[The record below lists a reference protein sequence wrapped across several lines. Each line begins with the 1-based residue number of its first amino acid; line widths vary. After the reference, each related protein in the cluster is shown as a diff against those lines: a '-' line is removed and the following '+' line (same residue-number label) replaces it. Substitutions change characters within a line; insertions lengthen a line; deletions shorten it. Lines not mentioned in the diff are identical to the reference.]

1 MSDEPKTRK
10 TPIYREMAGSPM
22 YLGQSSEMSD
32 AKGEFVG
39 WHEEPVYNTSTKANT
54 VNKNRRIRED
64 MGLTML
70 TIEVSAN
77 D

>member
-39 WHEEPVYNTSTKANT
+39 WHEEPVCIDTS
-54 VNKNRRIRED
+54 ED
-64 MGLTML
+64 GGWQVIKGVISVTPPVL
-70 TIEVSAN
+70 N
-77 D
+77 

>member
-1 MSDEPKTRK
+1 MCDPKTIK

-39 WHEEPVYNTSTKANT
+39 WHEAPVSINHGNDWQVLKGVTRFTAPT
-54 VNKNRRIRED
+54 MREGWD
-64 MGLTML
+64 G
-70 TIEVSAN
+70 
-77 D
+77 